1 VDDGPRLRH
10 AWQVCHGV
18 VEVQLQSPSPGMRDS
33 VTFLGT
39 SDGLPSPGRHHA
51 SLLLEFAART
61 ILLDCGEPCSHTLK
75 RMGKD
80 FSAIDMVVI
89 SHTHADHI
97 GGFLMLMQSMSLE
110 GRRRP
115 LTVWMPGHAIRL
127 MRECLDACYLFEPQ
141 LGFSVKWI
149 AFDKHSAMR
158 CGPIQL
164 RAFRTTHL
172 DNLRKQYGVPRPAVQ
187 FDAFSL
193 LATGGGKRLAY
204 SGDMGTPED
213 LRPLCTKSLD
223 LLVVELAHFQP
234 RELVEFLQPKDVR
247 RVAITHIGRPAWARL
262 AEVKALAGNV
272 LGPRKT
278 LFAMDGDVVK
288 F

>member
-1 VDDGPRLRH
+1 MP
-10 AWQVCHGV
+10 
-18 VEVQLQSPSPGMRDS
+18 DS

-39 SDGLPSPGRHHA
+39 SDGLPSPDRQHA
-51 SLLLEFAART
+51 SLLVKFATRT

-75 RMGKD
+75 QMGQD
-80 FSAIDMVVI
+80 FGAIDMVVI
-89 SHTHADHI
+89 SHTHSDHV
-97 GGFLMLMQSMSLE
+97 GGFPMLMQSMSLE
-110 GRRRP
+110 GRRRS
-115 LTVWMPGHAIRL
+115 LTVWMPWHAIPL
-127 MRECLDACYLFEPQ
+127 LREWLDACYLFEPQ
-141 LGFSVKWI
+141 LGFRVKWV

-158 CGPIQL
+158 CGPVQL

-172 DNLRKQYGVPRPAVQ
+172 DGLRKQFGASRPAVW

-204 SGDMGTPED
+204 SGDLGAPED
-213 LRPLCTKSLD
+213 LRPLCAKSLD

-234 RELVEFLQPKDVR
+234 RGLFEFLQPKDVR
-247 RVAITHIGRPAWARL
+247 RVAITHLGRPARARL
-262 AEVKALAGNV
+262 AEVRALARKV

-278 LFAMDGDVVK
+278 QFAMDGDVVR